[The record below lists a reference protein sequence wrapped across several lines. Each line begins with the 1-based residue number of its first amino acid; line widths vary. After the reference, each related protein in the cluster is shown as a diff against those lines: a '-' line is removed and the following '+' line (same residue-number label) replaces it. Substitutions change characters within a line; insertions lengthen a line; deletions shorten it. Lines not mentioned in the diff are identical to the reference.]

1 MGLGVPFVV
10 HKRINTKIMKLSLL
24 LLIGVEARRRLR
36 TNRDCFDLDTTDDLN
51 GYTGSDFERIAGK
64 LDFVEFWPHVLPL

>member
-1 MGLGVPFVV
+1 
-10 HKRINTKIMKLSLL
+10 MKLSLL

-51 GYTGSDFERIAGK
+51 GYKGSDFERIAGK
-64 LDFVEFWPHVLPL
+64 LNFVEFWPKFYRFRVEQSKRLSMNRQKE